1 MRIPPGSIMNSA
13 PNDTPPEGPT
23 QGGPGNQSPR
33 RGFGVVEWAILLGL
47 AGLIIYGQFFGGPC

>member
-1 MRIPPGSIMNSA
+1 MNSA
-13 PNDTPPEGPT
+13 PNDPSPEGPT
-23 QGGPGNQSPR
+23 QRGPGNQSPR